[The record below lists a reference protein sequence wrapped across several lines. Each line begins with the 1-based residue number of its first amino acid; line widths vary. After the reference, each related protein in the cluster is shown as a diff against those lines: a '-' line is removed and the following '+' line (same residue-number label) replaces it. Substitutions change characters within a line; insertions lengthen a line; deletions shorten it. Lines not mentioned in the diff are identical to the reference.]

1 MGIALVCDLPGCG
14 AIIPPDE
21 TEAILEKYGDDKP
34 PAIRVEIDGEEEM
47 LLYDVCAAHR
57 DQFRSVL
64 VGFASGAGPA
74 PKPTAVDEPKA
85 EPSPHPK
92 AEAPVGAKTPKR
104 REPVKIPGGIES
116 AVAETRKR
124 AAAASEEIAVAP
136 SDLFGAG
143 EPEEP
148 TAHEAVEEPKPQPKP
163 KAASAGPKPFKR
175 TAERKPDAKA
185 SKSPASSRKTGP
197 VVAVLEDEGKETI
210 IEPSFSDRIDFSDTT
225 PAD

>member
-85 EPSPHPK
+85 EPSPRPK

-116 AVAETRKR
+116 SVAETRKR

-136 SDLFGAG
+136 SDLFGG
-143 EPEEP
+143 GDEPAEP
-148 TAHEAVEEPKPQPKP
+148 EEPKPQPKPKP

-185 SKSPASSRKTGP
+185 SKAPAASRKSGP

-210 IEPSFSDRIDFSDTT
+210 IEPSLADSIDFSDTT